1 MAGVDGNQTG
11 KLVNM
16 GSPIN
21 TEFEDTMPSATRD
34 GSLLYFN
41 SDRPGGFGGFDIYEV
56 RLR

>member
-1 MAGVDGNQTG
+1 MAGLGGSQTG
-11 KLVNM
+11 TLVNM

-34 GSLLYFN
+34 GSLLYFD